1 MKQTIGLLTKYFGDI
16 VEVEPGLRDET
27 FIILKDPS
35 RIRDAMEL
43 LRDNG
48 FSMLIDLT
56 AVHYPKRGEKFELIY
71 NMLAME
77 PLLRLLVKVPLE
89 GEHPE
94 VESISS
100 VFKTANWYEREV
112 YDMFGVRF
120 TNHPNLKRI
129 LMWEDYEGHPLR
141 KEFPLEGDNLH
152 CYD

>member
-16 VEVEPGLRDET
+16 IEVQPGLRDET
-27 FIILKDPS
+27 FILLKDAS
-35 RIRDAMEL
+35 RIRESMEL

-56 AVHYPKRGEKFELIY
+56 AVHYPKREQKFELIY

-77 PLLRLLVKVPLE
+77 PLLRLVVKVPLE
-89 GEHPE
+89 GKYPE
-94 VESISS
+94 VESVSS

-120 TNHPNLKRI
+120 KNHPNLKRI
-129 LMWEDYEGHPLR
+129 LMWEKYEGHPLR

>member
-1 MKQTIGLLTKYFGDI
+1 MKQTIGLLTKYFGEGI
-16 VEVEPGLRDET
+16 EVQTGLRDET
-27 FIILKDPS
+27 FILLKDAS
-35 RIRDAMEL
+35 RIKEAMEL

-56 AVHYPKRGEKFELIY
+56 AVHYPGREKQFELVY

-77 PLLRLLVKVPLE
+77 PLLRLLLKVPLE
-89 GEHPE
+89 GEYPE
-94 VESISS
+94 VDSVSS

-112 YDMFGVRF
+112 FDMFGIRF
-120 TNHPNLKRI
+120 KDHPNLKRI

>member
-1 MKQTIGLLTKYFGDI
+1 MKQTIGLLTKYFGDS
-16 VEVEPGLRDET
+16 VAVEPGLRDET
-27 FIILKDPS
+27 FITLKDEL
-35 RIRDAMEL
+35 RIREAMEL

-56 AVHYPKRGEKFELIY
+56 AVHYPRREHEFELIY

-77 PLLRLLVKVPLE
+77 PLLRLIVKLPLK
-89 GEHPE
+89 GEKPE
-94 VESISS
+94 VESVSS

-120 TNHPNLKRI
+120 KNHPNLKRI
-129 LMWEDYEGHPLR
+129 LMWENYEGHPLR

>member
-1 MKQTIGLLTKYFGDI
+1 MKQTIGLLTKYFDDV
-16 VEVEPGLRDET
+16 VEVKPGLRDET
-27 FIILKDPS
+27 FVLLKDAS
-35 RIRDAMEL
+35 RIREAMEL

-56 AVHYPKRGEKFELIY
+56 AVHYPNGESKFELIY
-71 NMLAME
+71 NMLSMDRN
-77 PLLRLLVKVPLE
+77 LRLILKVFLKDDY
-89 GEHPE
+89 PE
-94 VESISS
+94 VESVSS

-112 YDMFGVRF
+112 FDMFGVRF
-120 TNHPNLKRI
+120 NNHPNLKRI

>member
-1 MKQTIGLLTKYFGDI
+1 MKQTIGLLTKYFGEGI
-16 VEVEPGLRDET
+16 EVQPGLRDET
-27 FIILKDPS
+27 FIILKDAS
-35 RIRDAMEL
+35 RVKEAMEL

-56 AVHYPKRGEKFELIY
+56 AVHYPGREKQFELVY

-77 PLLRLLVKVPLE
+77 PLLRLLLKVPLE
-89 GEHPE
+89 GEYPE
-94 VESISS
+94 VDSVSS

-112 YDMFGVRF
+112 FDMFGIRF
-120 TNHPNLKRI
+120 KNHPNLKRI